1 MIKAVIMLNNG
12 PLIFIPSLYKLDAFN
27 RRMYVCN
34 LKNLRAVHKL
44 CCLKGGGEGVKHFQF
59 YLVKKTTK
67 RGRGSKSKILRQY
80 SLRTALKSLP

>member
-34 LKNLRAVHKL
+34 LKDLSPCHVVKRRRRAKFGLLAVAKSQYLKL
-44 CCLKGGGEGVKHFQF
+44 NVIEEK
-59 YLVKKTTK
+59 
-67 RGRGSKSKILRQY
+67 
-80 SLRTALKSLP
+80 